1 MELSTHSCL
10 AQLEMVKE
18 FETICIIHQ
27 SAKADKKFLES
38 YFDLQSRK

>member
-18 FETICIIHQ
+18 FETINIVLFTSQ
-27 SAKADKKFLES
+27 
-38 YFDLQSRK
+38 QSRAKSF